1 MHTTYLA
8 GEAVRTAAASADLFE
23 RVIER
28 IQRYFCRVIADA
40 QEADEC
46 LQETLVLLER
56 SLREGTYDP
65 ARSFNTWIWL
75 KARSVFA
82 QSCRRRGRR
91 RTVPLEEGGEGLP
104 APDSADAARHVEER
118 LDAATLLDAL
128 RRRLGE
134 ETYEAF
140 VLFYEGGLTKGELA
154 EVLGRDPKTINKRLA
169 EAHALLEALRGA
181 E

>member
-1 MHTTYLA
+1 MHTTHLA
-8 GEAVRTAAASADLFE
+8 GEAVRTAAASAELFE
-23 RVIER
+23 RVLER
-28 IQRYFCRVIADA
+28 IQRYFRGVVADA
-40 QEADEC
+40 QEAEEC

-65 ARSFNTWIWL
+65 TRSFNTWIWL

-91 RTVPLEEGGEGLP
+91 RAVPLADGADALP
-104 APDSADAARHVEER
+104 APGSADAARQVEER
-118 LDAATLLDAL
+118 LDAAALLDAL

-154 EVLGRDPKTINKRLA
+154 EVLGRDPKTVNKRLA
-169 EAHALLEALRGA
+169 EAHALLESLRGA